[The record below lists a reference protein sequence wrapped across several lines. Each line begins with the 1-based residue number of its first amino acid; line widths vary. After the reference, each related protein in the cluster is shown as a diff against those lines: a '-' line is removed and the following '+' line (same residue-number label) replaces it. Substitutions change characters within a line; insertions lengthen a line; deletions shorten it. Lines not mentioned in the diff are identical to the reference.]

1 MAHDRLLFIGHPDAG
16 EVAQWSALRDLAPQ
30 RGLVPTRKFEPGEVV
45 WAVAPGG
52 VLDSTTSGM
61 SSRMVDALRAA
72 HIPCT
77 NALDAIR
84 HVY

>member
-45 WAVAPGG
+45 WAVAAGG
-52 VLDSTTSGM
+52 VLDNTTSGTPA
-61 SSRMVDALRAA
+61 RMVDALRAA
-72 HIPCT
+72 DIPCT
-77 NALDAIR
+77 TALDAIR